1 MACIHSGLLVPLPDI
16 RRWRGKAHN
25 LCKPTKIKYKNK
37 KYRQIHMN
45 CSAQCE
51 KWRILWLQTANAKMG
66 ERMQQR
72 LATDCGQKR
81 YHDGPYLWPNRT
93 LSITY
98 GMYAVHTRTAS
109 AHKRTHG
116 IPTHTQRER
125 NGYTHHCDSGIW
137 IVAHSQQCQCATAKG
152 RTRFLRVCLSCVV
165 LASSEQAGTMM
176 ADNRAKNP
184 SLHDPIQIAVIWN
197 LLLS

>member
-98 GMYAVHTRTAS
+98 GMYAVHTRTS
-109 AHKRTHG
+109 YSERTQ
-116 IPTHTQRER
+116 THTWHTHTHTER
-125 NGYTHHCDSGIW
+125 TKWIYTPLWLGYLNCGAQPAMSMC
-137 IVAHSQQCQCATAKG
+137 HSQ
-152 RTRFLRVCLSCVV
+152 RTYSVPPRVPLMCCV
-165 LASSEQAGTMM
+165 SEQWTG
-176 ADNRAKNP
+176 
-184 SLHDPIQIAVIWN
+184 WN
-197 LLLS
+197 DDGWQSR